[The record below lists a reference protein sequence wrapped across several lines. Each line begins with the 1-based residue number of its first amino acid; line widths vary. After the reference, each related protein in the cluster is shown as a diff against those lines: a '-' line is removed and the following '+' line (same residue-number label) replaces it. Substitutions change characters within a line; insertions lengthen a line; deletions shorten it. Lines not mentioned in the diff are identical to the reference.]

1 MGIQTYRANE
11 ALCLLIGQN
20 GFDVVGEHASDSQT
34 PGDSATRWIAL
45 QCVGAIVPSSTAFA
59 SQFCKI
65 KINSNIGD
73 SATSAFIFMQPGDVI
88 YGDIASVVNHTD
100 SNATLLAYRG

>member
-20 GFDVVGEHASDSQT
+20 GFDVVGEHDSTTQS
-34 PGDSATRWIAL
+34 PGDGATRWIAL
-45 QCVGAIVPSSTAFA
+45 QCVSAIVPSSTAFA

-73 SATSAFIFMQPGDVI
+73 SASSFLFMQPGDVI
-88 YGDIASVVNHTD
+88 YSDIASVVNHTD

>member
-20 GFDVVGEHASDSQT
+20 GFDVVGEHASNTQS
-34 PGDSATRWIAL
+34 PGDDATRWIAL
-45 QCVGAIVPSSTAFA
+45 QCVAAIVPSSTAFA

-73 SATSAFIFMQPGDVI
+73 SASSFLFMQPGDVI
-88 YGDIASVVNHTD
+88 YSDIASVVNHTD